1 MIGTQ
6 QTLSWET
13 SLNNYTIA
21 LWNQNSDGN
30 GYSKGPALLEL
41 YDGSVTSLNW
51 TVQTYAFSLSA
62 SPVFY
67 LLLQPGTLSDN
78 GNDTIPTTQFIASH
92 TFNITSTMPIIE
104 GDKKDHKLGLILAL
118 SLTIPFVLI
127 CVSLAIYFIRSRRR
141 RTLENP
147 PRCQYP
153 YHVGFRQ
160 SRNPFFTAN
169 SSPTTFTFPKGN
181 SPRDRQRQGSKT
193 SNNGIY
199 FPPPPT
205 IPKSPLSFTSSL
217 KSLRGLR
224 GNTTSSGNNQNH
236 IQRLSPTYPSSYPR
250 SPGEYHQSNYLSP
263 TYHPLQRVPS
273 LTSTDAGNPHIQQLQ
288 EAQQELATQRQRQG
302 SRMEYQPPEIS
313 PYDEPR
319 VGPDHG
325 DHKWVIKSYMPPEMP
340 SATKKRYHEE
350 QAEARIA
357 RRKHNYDEPD
367 ELW

>member
-1 MIGTQ
+1 MPAI
-6 QTLSWET
+6 LAFSIEKPPW
-13 SLNNYTIA
+13 LN
-21 LWNQNSDGN
+21 L
-30 GYSKGPALLEL
+30 KL

-51 TVQTYAFSLSA
+51 TVQTYAFSLSV

-78 GNDTIPTTQFIASH
+78 GNNIVPKSQFITSH
-92 TFNITSTMPIIE
+92 TFNITSTTSITE
-104 GDKKDHKLGLILAL
+104 SDKKDHKLGLILAL

-127 CVSLAIYFIRSRRR
+127 CISLAIYFIHSRRR
-141 RTLENP
+141 RALENP
-147 PRCQYP
+147 PHYQYP

-169 SSPTTFTFPKGN
+169 SSPTSTFPKDN

-193 SNNGIY
+193 INNGIY

-205 IPKSPLSFTSSL
+205 TPKSPLSFTSSL
-217 KSLRGLR
+217 KSLRGR
-224 GNTTSSGNNQNH
+224 KGNKTSSGNNKTH
-236 IQRLSPTYPSSYPR
+236 IQHPNPTYASYPLSPN
-250 SPGEYHQSNYLSP
+250 GYHQSNYLSP
-263 TYHPLQRVPS
+263 TYHPLQRMAS

-288 EAQQELATQRQRQG
+288 EAQQELATQRQRQA

-319 VGPDHG
+319 VGPNHG
-325 DHKWVIKSYMPPEMP
+325 DQKWVIKPYMSPEMP
-340 SATKKRYHEE
+340 SAVKKRYHEE
-350 QAEARIA
+350 QAEARIT
-357 RRKHNYDEPD
+357 RGKHNYDEPD